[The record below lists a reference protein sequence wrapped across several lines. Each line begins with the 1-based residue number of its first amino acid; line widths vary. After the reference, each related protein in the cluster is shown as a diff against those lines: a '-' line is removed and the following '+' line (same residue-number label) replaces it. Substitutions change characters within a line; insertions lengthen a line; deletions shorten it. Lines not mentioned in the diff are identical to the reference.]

1 MPATVVTSKF
11 RIIFFI
17 LFIMGVFL
25 ISILLMVAPAFAF
38 ETQIT
43 TSTYDQEYPAIYG
56 NKIVWQDWR
65 NGSNY
70 DIYMY
75 DLSTGQES
83 VVTTATNDQL
93 YPAIYGNKVVW
104 QDYRNGP
111 TPDIYMYDL
120 TTGQESVVTTATYDQ
135 KYPAIYGDKVVWQD
149 YRNGPTPDIYM
160 YDLITGQESVVTTA
174 TYNQAHPAIYGN
186 KIVWQDH
193 RSGTNDD
200 IYMYDLSIGQ
210 ESVVSTATGNQVEP
224 AIYGNKVVWEDY
236 RNGSDLDI
244 YMYDLSTGQESV
256 VTTATGNQLYPAIY
270 GDKVVWQDYRNG
282 PTPDI
287 YMYDLSTNQESVV
300 TTATYDQEYT
310 AIYGNKVVWEDY
322 RNVSDYN
329 IYMNTLPTGPRAM
342 ASAEGWDSG
351 IGNWDWSGSKV
362 ASGDFNGDGLM
373 DLVAFYGY
381 SATRQTKAWVFI
393 NDGHGGYNTPIAW
406 WDSGP
411 NNWDWDGT
419 KLIVGDFNGDALA
432 DIGALYGYAIQHQS
446 RVFIFTSNGSNAFNN
461 PTTWW
466 DSGPG
471 NWDWA
476 GTKLTSGDYNGD
488 GVTDIGALYGYAT
501 QHQSRAFIFT
511 SNGINSFNGPTTWW
525 DSGPGNWDWD
535 GTKLSSGDYNADGL
549 SDLSALYGYQS
560 EHQTRAF
567 VFTSN
572 GINAF
577 NTPTTWWD
585 SGPGNWDWDGST
597 PLSGDFSGDGQD
609 DLAVF
614 YGYGGNQT
622 KIWEFDSHASAFGSP
637 YAAWDSGVGNWSYS
651 QSKVVAGDT
660 NSDGCDDIVAF
671 YNYPGQ
677 QWTKAFNLK

>member
-1 MPATVVTSKF
+1 MPAAVVTSKF
-11 RIIFFI
+11 RIIIFI
-17 LFIMGVFL
+17 LFIVGAFL
-25 ISILLMVAPAFAF
+25 ISSLSVAAPALAF

-43 TSTYDQEYPAIYG
+43 TEGHSQSQPAIYG
-56 NKIVWQDWR
+56 NKIVWKDWR
-65 NGSNY
+65 NGSDA

-75 DLSTGQES
+75 NLITNQES
-83 VVTTATNDQL
+83 VVTTATDSQESPAIYGNKVVWQDLRNGYWDIYMYNLITNQESVVTTATDSQESPAIYGNKVVWQDL
-93 YPAIYGNKVVW
+93 RGGSYGDIYMYDLNINQESAIATATYNQYEPAIYGDKVVWQDLRNGYWDIYMYNLITNQESVVTTATDSQESPAIYGNKVVW
-104 QDYRNGP
+104 QDYRNFSTSGVDIYMYNLATGVESP
-111 TPDIYMYDL
+111 VTTATGNQEYPAVYGNKVVWEDSRSGSSWDIYMYDL
-120 TTGQESVVTTATYDQ
+120 NTNQESIVTTAT
-135 KYPAIYGDKVVWQD
+135 G
-149 YRNGPTPDIYM
+149 N
-160 YDLITGQESVVTTA
+160 QE
-174 TYNQAHPAIYGN
+174 YPAIYGN
-186 KIVWQDH
+186 KIVWSDN
-193 RSGTNDD
+193 R
-200 IYMYDLSIGQ
+200 
-210 ESVVSTATGNQVEP
+210 TA
-224 AIYGNKVVWEDY
+224 
-236 RNGSDLDI
+236 NGD
-244 YMYDLSTGQESV
+244 
-256 VTTATGNQLYPAIY
+256 
-270 GDKVVWQDYRNG
+270 
-282 PTPDI
+282 
-287 YMYDLSTNQESVV
+287 
-300 TTATYDQEYT
+300 
-310 AIYGNKVVWEDY
+310 
-322 RNVSDYN
+322 
-329 IYMNTLPTGPRAM
+329 IYMNTLPTPPRAM
-342 ASAEGWDSG
+342 ASTEGWDSLP
-351 IGNWDWSGSKV
+351 GNWDWSGSKV

-381 SATRQTKAWVFI
+381 AVTRQTKAWVFI

-419 KLIVGDFNGDALA
+419 KLIVGDFNGDGAA
-432 DIGALYGYAIQHQS
+432 DIGALYGYATEHQS
-446 RVFIFTSNGSNAFNN
+446 RLFIFTSNGASAFNS

-501 QHQSRAFIFT
+501 EHQSRAFIFT
-511 SNGINSFNGPTTWW
+511 SNGINAFNGPTTWW

-549 SDLSALYGYQS
+549 SDLSALYGYQT

-637 YAAWDSGVGNWSYS
+637 YAAWDSGPGNWSYS
-651 QSKVVAGDT
+651 QSKIVAGDT
-660 NSDGCDDIVAF
+660 NSDGRDDIVAF

>member
-1 MPATVVTSKF
+1 MREHVSGSKQHIILLILTLSALFFNCLFITPLPALAADTVVSNNSANQYGPAIYGN
-11 RIIFFI
+11 RIVWIDYRNGNYDI
-17 LFIMGVFL
+17 YMKNLATGVE
-25 ISILLMVAPAFAF
+25 SAVTTNSAYQDNPAIYGDKVVWADNRNGNYDIYMKNLATGV
-38 ETQIT
+38 ESAVT
-43 TSTYDQEYPAIYG
+43 THADQQANPAIYGNKVVWRDARNGNDDIYMKNLATGVESAVTTNSAWQSNPAIYGDKVVWYDYRNGNNDIYMKNLTTGVESAVTTNGYAQDNPAIYGNKVVWRDNRDGNYDIYMKDLTTGVESAVTTNGYGQYYPAIYGDEVVWEDTRNGNDDIYMKNLATGVESAVTTNGYAQDNPAIYG
-56 NKIVWQDWR
+56 NKIVWEDWR
-65 NGSNY
+65 NGNR
-70 DIYMY
+70 D
-75 DLSTGQES
+75 
-83 VVTTATNDQL
+83 
-93 YPAIYGNKVVW
+93 
-104 QDYRNGP
+104 
-111 TPDIYMYDL
+111 
-120 TTGQESVVTTATYDQ
+120 
-135 KYPAIYGDKVVWQD
+135 
-149 YRNGPTPDIYM
+149 
-160 YDLITGQESVVTTA
+160 
-174 TYNQAHPAIYGN
+174 
-186 KIVWQDH
+186 
-193 RSGTNDD
+193 
-200 IYMYDLSIGQ
+200 
-210 ESVVSTATGNQVEP
+210 
-224 AIYGNKVVWEDY
+224 
-236 RNGSDLDI
+236 
-244 YMYDLSTGQESV
+244 
-256 VTTATGNQLYPAIY
+256 
-270 GDKVVWQDYRNG
+270 
-282 PTPDI
+282 
-287 YMYDLSTNQESVV
+287 
-300 TTATYDQEYT
+300 
-310 AIYGNKVVWEDY
+310 
-322 RNVSDYN
+322 
-329 IYMNTLPTGPRAM
+329 IYMNTLPTTPRAM
-342 ASAEGWDSG
+342 VSNTGWDSG

-419 KLIVGDFNGDALA
+419 KLIVGDFNGDGLA
-432 DIGALYGYAIQHQS
+432 DIGALYGYATQHQT
-446 RVFIFTSNGSNAFNN
+446 RAFIFTSNGASAFNSS
-461 PTTWW
+461 TTWW

-511 SNGINSFNGPTTWW
+511 SNGINAFNGPTTWW

-549 SDLSALYGYQS
+549 SDLSALYGYQT

-577 NTPTTWWD
+577 NGPTTWWD

-622 KIWEFDSHASAFGSP
+622 KIWEFDSHTTAFNSP

-660 NSDGCDDIVAF
+660 NSDGRDDITAF